1 MKNLNVCFIG
11 CGGHANAFIYP
22 ALKGVA
28 GVTLQA
34 ISTLPADDPAAC
46 ARRCGVER
54 SYDDF
59 RNMIDREKPDAVLIV
74 GPPQLHYD
82 AGMYCLE
89 KEIPFFIEKPMG
101 KNLEQALSMAQ
112 KAREINGMGQV
123 GFMMR
128 HSAVVK
134 KINSLME
141 SRSMGAPLYGTV
153 RYLTSGPY
161 RSEEI
166 YGMPGTDD
174 LSYLWRYLMVQAVH
188 PVNLAASFL
197 GKIIEITPEV
207 TWNGENIIVEIRLK
221 DENGRLFRVLL
232 HTLVSPGYG
241 NLQFGVD
248 LYFADRSMIF
258 TDAFHSLNYFP
269 PEPSANGNCE
279 HWQFAS
285 FGDNSVKMGYG
296 TEIAYFID
304 SVRNGNQGPGLTSL
318 EDGLKTMEILDTVYN
333 IMKERA

>member
-1 MKNLNVCFIG
+1 MKNLNVCFVG
-11 CGGHANAFIYP
+11 CGEHANRFIYP
-22 ALKGVA
+22 ALKSVE

-34 ISTLPADDPAAC
+34 IAVLPKDNPALC
-46 ARRCGVER
+46 AKHCGAQR
-54 SYDDF
+54 AYDDF
-59 RNMIDREKPDAVLIV
+59 RNMITAEKPDAGLIV

-89 KEIPFFIEKPMG
+89 KGIPFFIEKPMG
-101 KNLEQALSMAQ
+101 KNLEQASSMTK
-112 KAREINGMGQV
+112 KARETQGFGQV

-128 HSAVVK
+128 HSAVKK
-134 KINSLME
+134 KIDTVME
-141 SRSMGAPLYGTV
+141 SRNTGEILYGTV

-161 RSEEI
+161 RSDEI

-174 LSYLWRYLMVQAVH
+174 LSYLWRYLMIQAVH

-197 GKIIEITPEV
+197 GKIVKIDPEV
-207 TWNGENIIVEIRLK
+207 IWNGENIVVEIRLK
-221 DENGRLFRVLL
+221 DENGRLFRILL

-241 NLQFGVD
+241 NLQFGLD

-269 PEPSANGNCE
+269 PEKSSNGNCE
-279 HWQFAS
+279 HWQFAT
-285 FGDNSVKMGYG
+285 FGDNSIKMGYG
-296 TEIAYFID
+296 GEIAYFID
-304 SVRNGNQGPGLTSL
+304 SVRKNGQTPNLTTL

-333 IMKERA
+333 IIKKRT